1 MRCVCVSFE
10 FSALEIHHLKFKK
23 EAISRYT
30 YFCSVIYNSLVTNII
45 WKKKTI
51 PKYIKYARILNEYV
65 YFYCYYFL
73 SLSTTAVQSYT
84 EAPSFGWHIGWNFAQ
99 EIKDIHYFNNC
110 DEKIF
115 LGEKN
120 SQTILWSDNYFST
133 FISKKSNSPYK
144 LSIAE
149 LHLFHQ

>member
-1 MRCVCVSFE
+1 M
-10 FSALEIHHLKFKK
+10 
-23 EAISRYT
+23 
-30 YFCSVIYNSLVTNII
+30 
-45 WKKKTI
+45 
-51 PKYIKYARILNEYV
+51 KYARILNECV

-115 LGEKN
+115 LGEKILKP
-120 SQTILWSDNYFST
+120 SFEVTIIFPHLFL
-133 FISKKSNSPYK
+133 KKSNSPYK

>member
-1 MRCVCVSFE
+1 M
-10 FSALEIHHLKFKK
+10 
-23 EAISRYT
+23 
-30 YFCSVIYNSLVTNII
+30 
-45 WKKKTI
+45 
-51 PKYIKYARILNEYV
+51 KYARILNECV

-115 LGEKN
+115 LGGKK
-120 SQTILWSDNYFST
+120 FSNHPL
-133 FISKKSNSPYK
+133 K
-144 LSIAE
+144 
-149 LHLFHQ
+149 